1 LRSTP
6 VGAQLGELQKVV
18 KWLRKGGMVDALGS
32 SATCGGH
39 PTTDTLLLAATAHC
53 QLEMVREL
61 LKRGA
66 SIDLPN
72 SFGGTALTSAAYYG
86 NLSIVLVLLQHST
99 NPDLQNG
106 LQNGTAD
113 LQNGTALM
121 AAAHQGHEA
130 CVKALLRAKANTQ
143 LLDEDR
149 RTALQ
154 HAEAKGHTAIA
165 KLLRGPAPP
174 QPAAAAPAAPPDA
187 AEPAVS
193 APASLPVEV
202 IQSAVR
208 GELPIRWSSGCARA
222 GWSTRTALL
231 QLVAVGQGYTQCKI
245 APCIKPVQL
254 WPPCTCT

>member
-1 LRSTP
+1 MASLPREICMSATR
-6 VGAQLGELQKVV
+6 GELQKVV
-18 KWLRKGGMVDALGS
+18 KWLRKGGATDALCPGE
-32 SATCGGH
+32 AT
-39 PTTDTLLLAATAHC
+39 TASLLHAAATND

-86 NLSIVLVLLQHST
+86 NLSLVLVLLQHST

-165 KLLRGPAPP
+165 KLLRPAPP

-231 QLVAVGQGYTQCKI
+231 QLVTVGPQPLLC
-245 APCIKPVQL
+245 CS
-254 WPPCTCT
+254 PPQPLASWRW